1 MLIFII
7 LIFGTIVAS
16 SLLPTIL
23 IKDKKMINGMMM
35 HCNLNITSIM
45 QHALALYSEQKIV
58 TLKSDGLTTHEY
70 TYENAFAR
78 VAKFANSLD
87 RLQVSKGAKIGTIA
101 WNTYQHF
108 ELHYAIPCSE
118 RIYHTINPKLPH
130 EQLLQIILSAQNEVI
145 IVEQDCLHII
155 EDLYEHL
162 QPFLK
167 HLIVLGDVDRT
178 LEAPLEFMFYE
189 DLLTIEST
197 DYDWADIPEQTASG
211 LCYTSGTTGA
221 PKGVLYSHRST
232 VLHALTLSM
241 ANVVG
246 LDENSCIMP
255 LVPLYHISAWG
266 IPFNAMLCGSKIVW
280 PNSFAG
286 KIEKVYNLIQT
297 QAVDVSM
304 AVPTIWTALKNHL
317 QENNITETTLKR
329 AISGGSSASY
339 SLIESLSHHGIT
351 LENAWGMTE
360 TSSMGACNRT
370 DNLNSLSKTQILK
383 CGRPIFGMQM
393 RLKGK
398 NNELLPHNGI
408 SEGLLEIRGHSVA
421 KGYSNSNQSTDKTKI
436 WFDTGDI
443 ATIDVRGYMN
453 ITDRAKDMIKTGG
466 EWVSS
471 VEIENAMLGH
481 EKVAEAAVIAAS
493 HPKWGERPL
502 LILVAK
508 PTKHI
513 EHVEIETYLSHKL
526 HKWAIPSATILI
538 SEMPYTGTGKISKK
552 TLREKYYDYFM
563 ES

>member
-1 MLIFII
+1 
-7 LIFGTIVAS
+7 
-16 SLLPTIL
+16 
-23 IKDKKMINGMMM
+23 MINGMMM

-45 QHALALYSEQKIV
+45 QHALALYSEQKIM
-58 TLKSDGLTTHEY
+58 TLKSDGITTHEY
-70 TYENAFAR
+70 TYEDAFAR
-78 VAKFANSLD
+78 VAQFANSLD
-87 RLQVSKGAKIGTIA
+87 RLHVSKGATIGTIA
-101 WNTYQHF
+101 WNNYQHF

-130 EQLLQIILSAQNEVI
+130 EQLLQIIISAQNEVI

-155 EDLYEHL
+155 EDLYEHI

-167 HLIVLGDVDRT
+167 YLIVLGDVDTT
-178 LEAPLEFMFYE
+178 LESPLEFMFYE
-189 DLLTIEST
+189 ELLAIEST
-197 DYDWADIPEQTASG
+197 DYDWPDIPEQTASG

-266 IPFNAMLCGSKIVW
+266 MPFNAVLCGSKIVW
-280 PNSFAG
+280 PHSFAG

-329 AISGGSSASY
+329 AISGGSAASY
-339 SLIESLSHHGIT
+339 SLIESLSRYGIA

-360 TSSMGACNRT
+360 TSSMGACNRI
-370 DNLNSLSKTQILK
+370 DNLKSLPKTQILK

-408 SEGLLEIRGHSVA
+408 SEGLLEIRGHNVA
-421 KGYSNSNQSTDKTKI
+421 KSYHNNNSGNQTTDNTTNNTKV

-481 EKVAEAAVIAAS
+481 EKVAEAAVIAAN

-502 LILVAK
+502 LILVTK
-508 PTKHI
+508 PTTHI
-513 EHVEIETYLSHKL
+513 EHVEIETYLAHKL
-526 HKWAIPSATILI
+526 HKWSIPSATILI
-538 SEMPYTGTGKISKK
+538 NEMPYTGTGKISKK

-563 ES
+563 ED

>member
-1 MLIFII
+1 
-7 LIFGTIVAS
+7 
-16 SLLPTIL
+16 
-23 IKDKKMINGMMM
+23 MINGMMM

-167 HLIVLGDVDRT
+167 YLIVLGDVDRT
-178 LEAPLEFMFYE
+178 LESPLEFMFYE

-266 IPFNAMLCGSKIVW
+266 IPFNAVLCGSKIVW

-286 KIEKVYNLIQT
+286 KIEKIYNLIQT
-297 QAVDVSM
+297 QAVDISM

-339 SLIESLSHHGIT
+339 SLIESLSHYGIA

-421 KGYSNSNQSTDKTKI
+421 KGYSNSNQSTDKTKV

-508 PTKHI
+508 PKKHI
-513 EHVEIETYLSHKL
+513 EHVEIETYLAHKL

>member
-1 MLIFII
+1 
-7 LIFGTIVAS
+7 
-16 SLLPTIL
+16 
-23 IKDKKMINGMMM
+23 MINGMMM

-45 QHALALYSEQKIV
+45 QHALALYAEQKIV
-58 TLKSDGLTTHEY
+58 TLKSDGMTTHEY
-70 TYENAFAR
+70 TYKDAFAR
-78 VAKFANSLD
+78 AAQFANSLD
-87 RLQVSKGAKIGTIA
+87 RLQVSKNAKVGTIA

-108 ELHYAIPCSE
+108 ELHYAIPCSQ

-130 EQLLQIILSAQNEVI
+130 EQLLQIIASAQNEVI
-145 IVEQDCLHII
+145 IVEQDCLHIV
-155 EDLYEHL
+155 EALYEHL
-162 QPFLK
+162 QPFVK
-167 HLIVLGDVDRT
+167 HVIVLGDTDKT
-178 LEAPLEFMFYE
+178 LKSPLEFMFYE
-189 DLLTIEST
+189 ELIATEST
-197 DYDWADIPEQTASG
+197 TYDWPDIPEQTASG
-211 LCYTSGTTGA
+211 LCYTSGTTGT

-241 ANVVG
+241 ATVVG

-266 IPFNAMLCGSKIVW
+266 IPFNAVLCGAKIVW

-286 KIEKVYNLIQT
+286 QIEKVYQLIQT
-297 QAVDVSM
+297 ESVDVSM
-304 AVPTIWTALKNHL
+304 AVPTIWTALRNHL

-329 AISGGSSASY
+329 AISGGSAASY
-339 SLIESLSHHGIT
+339 SLIESLSRYGIA

-360 TSSMGACNRT
+360 TSSLGTCNRINDLT
-370 DNLNSLSKTQILK
+370 NLPKTQVLK

-398 NNELLPHNGI
+398 NDELLPHNGI
-408 SEGLLEIRGHSVA
+408 SEGTLEIRGHNVA
-421 KGYSNSNQSTDKTKI
+421 RDYNNNSDNQTTNNITDNTKV

-443 ATIDVRGYMN
+443 ATIDARGYLN

-481 EKVAEAAVIAAS
+481 EKVVEAAVIAAN

-508 PTKHI
+508 PTMHI
-513 EHVEIETYLSHKL
+513 EHVEIETYLAHKL
-526 HKWAIPSATILI
+526 HKWSIPSATILI

-563 ES
+563 KN

>member
-1 MLIFII
+1 
-7 LIFGTIVAS
+7 
-16 SLLPTIL
+16 
-23 IKDKKMINGMMM
+23 MINGMMM

-58 TLKSDGLTTHEY
+58 TLKSDGVTTHEY
-70 TYENAFAR
+70 TYEDAFDR
-78 VAKFANSLD
+78 VAQFANSLD
-87 RLQVSKGAKIGTIA
+87 RLQVSKGAKVGTIA

-130 EQLLQIILSAQNEVI
+130 EQLIQIITSAQDEVI
-145 IVEQDCLHII
+145 VVEQDCLHII
-155 EDLYEHL
+155 ESLHEHL
-162 QPFLK
+162 KPFVK
-167 HLIVLGDVDRT
+167 YFIVLGEIDET
-178 LEAPLEFMFYE
+178 LESSLDFIFYE
-189 DLLTIEST
+189 ELIAKESIT
-197 DYDWADIPEQTASG
+197 YDWPDIAEQSASG

-255 LVPLYHISAWG
+255 IVPLYHISAWG
-266 IPFNAMLCGSKIVW
+266 IPFNAVLCGSKIVW

-286 KIEKVYNLIQT
+286 KIEKIYNLIQT

-304 AVPTIWTALKNHL
+304 AVPTIWTALKNYL
-317 QENNITETTLKR
+317 QENNITEITLKR

-339 SLIESLSHHGIT
+339 SLIESLSHHGIA

-360 TSSMGACNRT
+360 TSSMGACNRIN
-370 DNLNSLSKTQILK
+370 NLNGLSKSQVLK

-398 NNELLPHNGI
+398 NNELLPHNGV

-421 KGYSNSNQSTDKTKI
+421 ESYNSNSSDQPTDKTTGNMKV

-481 EKVAEAAVIAAS
+481 EKVAEAAVIAAN

-508 PTKHI
+508 PKAYIKHI
-513 EHVEIETYLSHKL
+513 EIETYLANRL
-526 HKWAIPSATILI
+526 HKWSIPSATILI

-552 TLREKYYDYFM
+552 SLREKYYDYFM
-563 ES
+563 ENQ